1 MVMDKLKQLS
11 VLLLISMLP
20 IFAYATTERVCYKK
34 QKNTAC
40 FYEEYIPL
48 KYLKA
53 SEISSFIQNNQMLS
67 EKGNCNFDWRTNT
80 LIITDT
86 QAVAKTIKEF
96 VKKVDKPIRTK

>member
-1 MVMDKLKQLS
+1 MSKFKQVS
-11 VLLLISMLP
+11 VLLLVGMLP

-48 KYLKA
+48 KHLKA
-53 SEISSFIQNNQMLS
+53 SEISYFIQNNHMLS
-67 EKGNCNFDWRTNT
+67 DKGKSNFDWRTNT

-96 VKKVDKPIRTK
+96 VKKVDKPINLK